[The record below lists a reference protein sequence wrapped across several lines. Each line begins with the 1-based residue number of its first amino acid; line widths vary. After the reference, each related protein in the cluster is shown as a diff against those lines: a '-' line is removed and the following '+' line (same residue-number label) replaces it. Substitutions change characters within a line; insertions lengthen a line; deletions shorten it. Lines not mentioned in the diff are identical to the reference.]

1 MSVCPAAELFE
12 GGAHR
17 EPGFREVVGDAQ
29 RGARVDLAYDQAGYL
44 EFGEPVGEHALA
56 DPGDRTTQVCEVSDH
71 GPLPA
76 PALVAALLDADEE
89 TWRAAVIDS
98 SLDLQPHRGAR

>member
-1 MSVCPAAELFE
+1 M
-12 GGAHR
+12 
-17 EPGFREVVGDAQ
+17 
-29 RGARVDLAYDQAGYL
+29 
-44 EFGEPVGEHALA
+44 
-56 DPGDRTTQVCEVSDH
+56 SDH

-89 TWRAAVIDS
+89 TWRAAVIDP